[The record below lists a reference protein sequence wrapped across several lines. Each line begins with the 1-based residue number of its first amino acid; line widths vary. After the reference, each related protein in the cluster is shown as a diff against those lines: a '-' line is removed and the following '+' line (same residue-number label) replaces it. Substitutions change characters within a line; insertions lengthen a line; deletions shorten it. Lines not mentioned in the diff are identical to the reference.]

1 MIRRIQSPLSLL
13 PVLLLAAVGLAQNQP
28 PSSRPAPQI
37 SGRFIATDGTRSLT
51 LHYETKGHPRPFTG
65 VLQST
70 CMLPGTSRPLDLKA
84 IPLGTPMTVYY
95 VRTKVG
101 KESQNVI
108 LSMRFDNVPGGSTLP
123 KGEIFPCF
131 KPAAQ
136 SVR

>member
-1 MIRRIQSPLSLL
+1 ML
-13 PVLLLAAVGLAQNQP
+13 PVLLLAAIGLAQNQP
-28 PSSRPAPQI
+28 SHSRPAPQI
-37 SGRFIATDGTRSLT
+37 AGRFIATDGNRSLT
-51 LHYETKGHPRPFTG
+51 LHYETNGHPTPFIG

-70 CMLPGTSRPLDLKA
+70 CTLPGKRESLDLKA

-108 LSMRFDNVPGGSTLP
+108 LSMRFDNVPSGSALP

-136 SVR
+136 TAR